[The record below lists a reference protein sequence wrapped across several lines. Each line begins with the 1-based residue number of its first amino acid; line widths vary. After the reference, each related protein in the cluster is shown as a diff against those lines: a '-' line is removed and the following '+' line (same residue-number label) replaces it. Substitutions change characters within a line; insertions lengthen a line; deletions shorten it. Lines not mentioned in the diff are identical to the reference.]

1 MQMNLQVW
9 LDSSISDIHFDLV
22 SYDRHFGWVSETKTQ
37 CGFEFSFMS
46 SMFSGYTSSTFAFN
60 WIYYAFNCLA
70 LFASEGKVSKAAGI
84 HSASKFWQS
93 NMLYQESI
101 RCKVIFR
108 SFTETEDLGT
118 LRLNLNNI
126 LILSLLN
133 Y

>member
-1 MQMNLQVW
+1 MNLQVW

-60 WIYYAFNCLA
+60 CLA

-84 HSASKFWQS
+84 QSASKFWQS

-118 LRLNLNNI
+118 LRLNLNNV

>member
-1 MQMNLQVW
+1 
-9 LDSSISDIHFDLV
+9 
-22 SYDRHFGWVSETKTQ
+22 
-37 CGFEFSFMS
+37 MS
-46 SMFSGYTSSTFAFN
+46 SMFSGYTSSTFTFN
-60 WIYYAFNCLA
+60 WIYYAFSCLA
-70 LFASEGKVSKAAGI
+70 LFASEGQVSKAAGI
-84 HSASKFWQS
+84 QSASKFWQS

-118 LRLNLNNI
+118 LRLNLNNV